1 MRAEELADRFNVS
14 IRTIYRDMR
23 ALEAGGVPIGAEA
36 GLGYFIGEGYHVP
49 PVMFTREEA
58 RALLIGGK
66 VVESFTDES
75 IQNHFENALTKVRSV
90 LDMEKK
96 DDLDSLD
103 KDIVINPFLSNHN
116 KQDGSLHFE
125 QIQSAL
131 AGARVV
137 EIEYFSR
144 GKGEETKRALEPIGL
159 TFYADNWHL
168 IAWCR
173 LRKDYRDFR
182 LDRIARLKVLNE
194 GFKRF
199 KHPRLNEYLESLAYE
214 TELEF
219 CTLQVQESVH
229 PFLENSK
236 YRMGLIR
243 EERTEEGFEMHFA
256 SYSLETIARWILMM
270 GKSVKVINPDNLNQR
285 VKELVNELAS
295 YHS

>member
-1 MRAEELADRFNVS
+1 
-14 IRTIYRDMR
+14 MR

-66 VVESFTDES
+66 VVESFTDKS

-103 KDIVINPFLSNHN
+103 KDIVINPFLSNYN

-199 KHPRLNEYLESLAYE
+199 RHPRLNEYLESLAYE

-219 CTLQVQESVH
+219 CTLQVEESVH

-256 SYSLETIARWILMM
+256 SYSLETIARWVLMM
-270 GKSVKVINPDNLNQR
+270 GKSVKVISPDSLNQR
-285 VKELVNELAS
+285 VKELVTELAS
-295 YHS
+295 YHT